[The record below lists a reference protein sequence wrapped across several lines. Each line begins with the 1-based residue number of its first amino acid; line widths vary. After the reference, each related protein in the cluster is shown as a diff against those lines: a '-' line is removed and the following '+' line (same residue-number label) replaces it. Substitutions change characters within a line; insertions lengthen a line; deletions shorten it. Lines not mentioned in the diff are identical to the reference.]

1 MEQRKVEV
9 DEIELEFC
17 LLHVFIVFLPCR
29 FSDVEYTNFKNK
41 IIKLQR

>member
-1 MEQRKVEV
+1 MEQKKVEV

-17 LLHVFIVFLPCR
+17 LFHVFIVFLPCK
-29 FSDVEYTNFKNK
+29 FSDVEYTNFFFK